1 MGTAEKLCDN
11 QNPVS
16 SRILS
21 LARDHQPL
29 LEGGGV
35 KDLLPLSLAAVLE
48 RPLPGDDG
56 PSEGLVFCVGCRP
69 STSSAYCCNISRWRG
84 VSDLYGVEL
93 YVRSEPKR
101 ATSNAK
107 TLA

>member
-29 LEGGGV
+29 LEGGVV
-35 KDLLPLSLAAVLE
+35 KDLLPLSLVAVLE
-48 RPLPGDDG
+48 RPLPVDDG
-56 PSEGLVFCVGCRP
+56 PFEEPLVFCVGRDVSVGWRP

-84 VSDLYGVEL
+84 VSDLCGVEP
-93 YVRSEPKR
+93 YVKLSRS
-101 ATSNAK
+101 
-107 TLA
+107 